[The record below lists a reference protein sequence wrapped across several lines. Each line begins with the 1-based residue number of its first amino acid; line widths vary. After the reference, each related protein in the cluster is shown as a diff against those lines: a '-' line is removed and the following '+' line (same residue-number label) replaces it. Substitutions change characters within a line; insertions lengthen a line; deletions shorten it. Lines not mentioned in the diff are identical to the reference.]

1 MPADILKNLEKLLNF
16 LVKDILQAFPLI
28 VGILTFVLFSI
39 LAILFLIFQGGS
51 VIVP

>member
-1 MPADILKNLEKLLNF
+1 MPVDPLKNLEKLFNF
-16 LVKDILQAFPLI
+16 LVKDVLQAFPLI
-28 VGILTFVLFSI
+28 VGILTFILFSI